1 MTRVPRTLAVLAVA
15 ATAALGGLA
24 AAPAA
29 FADAGEPP
37 STSNKCDVVY
47 TVAYYTYKQLGYNDV
62 DALLHAEKSYNLCR
76 VTD

>member
-1 MTRVPRTLAVLAVA
+1 MARISRSLAVLAVA
-15 ATAALGGLA
+15 ATAVLGGLA

-37 STSNKCDVVY
+37 ASRKCDVEY
-47 TVAYYTYKQLGYNDV
+47 TVAYYNYKQLGYPELE
-62 DALLHAEKSYNLCR
+62 ALLHAEKTYNLCR